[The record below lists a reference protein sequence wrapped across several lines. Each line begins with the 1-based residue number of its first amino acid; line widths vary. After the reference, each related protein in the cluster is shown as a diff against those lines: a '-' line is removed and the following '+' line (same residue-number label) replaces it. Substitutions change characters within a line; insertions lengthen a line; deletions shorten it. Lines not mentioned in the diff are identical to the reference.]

1 MSQVD
6 DVLRRLMTLIMET
19 DTELSE
25 FISSDPTPD
34 EAADKLLQLH
44 SLKFAIADVYS
55 TFAVKVIEVLQ
66 RAQVDELQVKGSLI
80 EVRNG
85 ADRKSWEH
93 ERLVS
98 EVSRRLLES
107 SIDMDT
113 GERTL
118 STEEV
123 IVKILD
129 FVQPSYWRV
138 KELAKIG
145 ISADQY
151 CEVGESKT
159 NIIIRKAK

>member
-1 MSQVD
+1 MSQID
-6 DVLRRLMTLIMET
+6 DVLGRLMTTMLDT
-19 DTELSE
+19 DTELSK
-25 FISSDPTPD
+25 FISSNPSTD
-34 EAADKLLQLH
+34 EAADALVQLH
-44 SLKFAIADVYS
+44 SLKSAIADVYA
-55 TFAVKVIEVLQ
+55 TFSVKVIELL
-66 RAQVDELQVKGSLI
+66 RNAEVDELQVKGTLV

-98 EVSRRLLES
+98 EVARRLLES

-113 GERTL
+113 GERTM

-123 IVKILD
+123 ITKILD

-151 CEVGESKT
+151 CEVGEPKT

>member
-1 MSQVD
+1 MSEID
-6 DVLRRLMTLIMET
+6 DVLSRLMTMMMDV
-19 DTELSE
+19 DTELSL
-25 FISSDPTPD
+25 FISTSPTPD
-34 EAADKLLQLH
+34 DAADALVQLY
-44 SLKFAIADVYS
+44 SLKNAMADVYS
-55 TFAVKVIEVLQ
+55 TFSTKVIEVLQ
-66 RAQVDELQVKGSLI
+66 SAQVDELQIKGSLI

-85 ADRKSWEH
+85 ADRKAWEH
-93 ERLVS
+93 QRLVS
-98 EVSRRLLES
+98 EVSRRLIES

-113 GERTL
+113 GERTM

-123 IVKILD
+123 ITKILD

>member
-1 MSQVD
+1 MSHID

-25 FISSDPTPD
+25 FISSNPTPD
-34 EAADKLLQLH
+34 EAADALVQLH
-44 SLKFAIADVYS
+44 SLKSGIADVYS
-55 TFAVKVIEVLQ
+55 TFSVKVIEVLQ
-66 RAQVDELQVKGSLI
+66 NAQVDELQVKGSLI

-93 ERLVS
+93 GRLVS
-98 EVSRRLLES
+98 EVSRRLIES

-113 GERTL
+113 GERTM

-123 IVKILD
+123 IAKILD

>member
-1 MSQVD
+1 MSQLD

-34 EAADKLLQLH
+34 KAADALVQLH

-66 RAQVDELQVKGSLI
+66 RAQVDELEVKGSLI

-113 GERTL
+113 GERTM

>member
-1 MSQVD
+1 
-6 DVLRRLMTLIMET
+6 MTLIMET

-34 EAADKLLQLH
+34 EAADKLVQLH
-44 SLKFAIADVYS
+44 SLKSAIADVYS